1 MLTRN
6 QVNNLKTTPS
16 NKRNASKASTNK
28 TSGQKSNII
37 RNHHKVL
44 RNKVVQVSQLKRI
57 IKLVI
62 RIQKQ
67 QMLNHQM
74 HQKSNAKVEKL
85 KVNRE
90 AYI

>member
-1 MLTRN
+1 MHQKHRQIKLLVR
-6 QVNNLKTTPS
+6 
-16 NKRNASKASTNK
+16 
-28 TSGQKSNII
+28 KSNII
-37 RNHHKVL
+37 RNHHKVQ

-74 HQKSNAKVEKL
+74 HQKSNAKVEKA
-85 KVNRE
+85 KSKIEKRTFND
-90 AYI
+90 